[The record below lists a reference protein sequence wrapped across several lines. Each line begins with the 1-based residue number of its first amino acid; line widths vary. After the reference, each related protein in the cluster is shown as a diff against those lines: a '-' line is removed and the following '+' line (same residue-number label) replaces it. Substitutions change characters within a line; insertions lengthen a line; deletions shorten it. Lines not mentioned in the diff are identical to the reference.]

1 MAHFV
6 ALLLH
11 SQLRI
16 TIALAGTLII
26 CLPLHNMGNCFGFG
40 GSVKKD
46 NSPYRQDS
54 SDGSQGSNPNEASWF
69 RGGKRWIETVDQ
81 ETNHVY
87 YVCPSTGESRITL
100 PPPDHDQT
108 RV

>member
-1 MAHFV
+1 MV
-6 ALLLH
+6 LH
-11 SQLRI
+11 EHHEVSWFRMKI
-16 TIALAGTLII
+16 
-26 CLPLHNMGNCFGFG
+26 H
-40 GSVKKD
+40 
-46 NSPYRQDS
+46 
-54 SDGSQGSNPNEASWF
+54 EASWF